1 MLDFPLTLTAP
12 ADAAGQRL
20 DHYLA
25 TQLSEVS
32 QAEVSR
38 ARVQQLIAKGE
49 VLVNQVAAKASLRL
63 KGDEQVTVARPPHA
77 PPLRAIAEAI
87 ALDIVYEDDDLAI
100 VNKPAGMMVHAGAG
114 TTDDARNRGTLVNAL
129 LHHFGTLSAVG
140 GDLRPGIVHRLDR
153 ATSGLM
159 VVAKNDESHRRLAKQ
174 FSGREVHKT
183 YVALVHGWPK
193 QDRGT
198 IQSAISRH
206 SQRRTRMTTRGFG
219 GREAVTHYS
228 VQRKIDSPYGKFALV
243 EVKIETG
250 RTHQIRVHMSSLG
263 HPVVGDALYGAPG
276 ELRSQSNKR
285 RPPGMPA
292 TVTLDRN
299 FLHSAVLELTHP
311 QTKKRL
317 RFSRPLPRELENLLE
332 LLENARREN
341 ARQEDPQLEPESDGA
356 SV

>member
-1 MLDFPLTLTAP
+1 MPAFPLTITTLP
-12 ADAAGQRL
+12 EAAGQRL
-20 DHYLA
+20 DQYLA
-25 TQLSEVS
+25 VQLSALVGS
-32 QAEVSR
+32 EVSR

-49 VLVNQVAAKASLRL
+49 VLVDSTAAKASLRL
-63 KGDEQVTVARPPHA
+63 SDEEQITVTKPPHA
-77 PPLRAIAEAI
+77 PPLRAMAEEI

-114 TTDDARNRGTLVNAL
+114 ATDDARNRGTLVNAL
-129 LHHFGTLSAVG
+129 LHHFARLSAVG

-174 FSGREVHKT
+174 FSGREVRKT
-183 YVALVHGWPK
+183 YIALVHGWPK

-206 SQRRTRMTTRGFG
+206 SQKRTRMTTQGFG

-228 VQRKIDSPYGKFALV
+228 VVRKIDSPYGKFALV
-243 EVKIETG
+243 ELKIETG

-285 RPPGMPA
+285 RAAGMPA
-292 TVTLDRN
+292 ILALNRN
-299 FLHSAVLELTHP
+299 FLHSATLELTHP
-311 QTKKRL
+311 RTQQALK
-317 RFSRPLPRELENLLE
+317 FSRPLPKELADLLDS
-332 LLENARREN
+332 LEKR
-341 ARQEDPQLEPESDGA
+341 PVKVG
-356 SV
+356 

>member
-1 MLDFPLTLTAP
+1 M
-12 ADAAGQRL
+12 
-20 DHYLA
+20 
-25 TQLSEVS
+25 
-32 QAEVSR
+32 AE
-38 ARVQQLIAKGE
+38 E
-49 VLVNQVAAKASLRL
+49 
-63 KGDEQVTVARPPHA
+63 
-77 PPLRAIAEAI
+77 I

-114 TTDDARNRGTLVNAL
+114 ATADARNRGTLVNAL

-140 GDLRPGIVHRLDR
+140 GELRPGIVHRLDR

-159 VVAKNDESHRRLAKQ
+159 VVAKNDEAHHRLAKQ

-183 YVALVHGWPK
+183 YIALVHGWPK

-219 GREAVTHYS
+219 GREAVTHYA

-243 EVKIETG
+243 ELKIETG

-276 ELRSQSNKR
+276 ELKSQSNKR
-285 RPPGMPA
+285 RSAGMPA
-292 TVTLDRN
+292 TLKLDRN

-311 QTKKRL
+311 RTKERL
-317 RFSRPLPRELENLLE
+317 RFSRPLPKELENLLGS
-332 LLENARREN
+332 LEN
-341 ARQEDPQLEPESDGA
+341 ARQEGPRLEPASDGA